1 MNKELKR
8 RIYAIAL
15 SGIILTGP
23 KMKAYAEEIDS
34 ETINVDEAV
43 SELVPNYTE
52 ANDKC
57 YHLYEE
63 DPDKI
68 INFVNPTCTTYGSY
82 DELYYCVK
90 CGEERIIPKTI
101 EALGH
106 NWSNPII
113 ENYTENGYD
122 IVNKCQNNDCD
133 AVIIQHMNYNVP
145 TESINQNQEQNH
157 NQKNNQDQSSKSND
171 DNANHSKSNSN
182 LKVALTSLGVAS
194 ASIYAATKIKKLN
207 KIKIKKIK
215 KIKINKPYKGKYL
228 EKKK

>member
-23 KMKAYAEEIDS
+23 KMKVYAEEIDS
-34 ETINVDEAV
+34 ETINVDEAI
-43 SELVPNYTE
+43 SQLVPNYTE
-52 ANDKC
+52 VNDKC

-63 DPDKI
+63 DPDEI
-68 INFVNPTCTTYGSY
+68 INFINPTCTTNGSY

-90 CGEERIIPKTI
+90 CKEERIIPKTI

-133 AVIIQHMNYNVP
+133 AVITQHMNYNVP
-145 TESINQNQEQNH
+145 TESINQNQEQNQ
-157 NQKNNQDQSSKSND
+157 NNNQDQISKSND
-171 DNANHSKSNSN
+171 DNANHSRSNSN

>member
-34 ETINVDEAV
+34 ETINIDEAV
-43 SELVPNYTE
+43 SQLVPNYTE
-52 ANDKC
+52 TNDKC

-63 DPDKI
+63 DPDEI
-68 INFVNPTCTTYGSY
+68 INFINPTCTTNGSY

-90 CGEERIIPKTI
+90 CKEERIIPKTI

-122 IVNKCQNNDCD
+122 IVN
-133 AVIIQHMNYNVP
+133 
-145 TESINQNQEQNH
+145 
-157 NQKNNQDQSSKSND
+157 
-171 DNANHSKSNSN
+171 
-182 LKVALTSLGVAS
+182 
-194 ASIYAATKIKKLN
+194 
-207 KIKIKKIK
+207 
-215 KIKINKPYKGKYL
+215 
-228 EKKK
+228 

>member
-68 INFVNPTCTTYGSY
+68 INFVNPTCTANGSY

-171 DNANHSKSNSN
+171 DNANNSKSNSN

-207 KIKIKKIK
+207 KIKIKIK

>member
-68 INFVNPTCTTYGSY
+68 INFVNATCTTNGSY

-113 ENYTENGYD
+113 ENCTENGYD

>member
-1 MNKELKR
+1 MNKDLKR

-15 SGIILTGP
+15 SGIILVGP
-23 KMKAYAEEIDS
+23 KMKAYADEIDN
-34 ETINVDEAV
+34 ETINIDHAI

-52 ANDKC
+52 ANNNC
-57 YHLYEE
+57 YHLFEE
-63 DPDKI
+63 EPDEI
-68 INFVNPTCTTYGSY
+68 INFVNPTCTTNGSY

-106 NWSNPII
+106 NWSDPII

-133 AVIIQHMNYNVP
+133 AEIIQHVNYATP
-145 TESINQNQEQNH
+145 TESINQNQNE
-157 NQKNNQDQSSKSND
+157 NQINNDSVPENFESN
-171 DNANHSKSNSN
+171 NS
-182 LKVALTSLGVAS
+182 LKVALTSLGVAG
-194 ASIYAATKIKKLN
+194 ASIYAANKIKKLK
-207 KIKIKKIK
+207 KIKMKRIKKIK
-215 KIKINKPYKGKYL
+215 MNEPYKGKYL

>member
-1 MNKELKR
+1 MDKELKR

-15 SGIILTGP
+15 SGIILAGP

-63 DPDKI
+63 DPDEI
-68 INFVNPTCTTYGSY
+68 INFINPTCTTNGSY

-101 EALGH
+101 DALGH

-145 TESINQNQEQNH
+145 TESINQYY

-171 DNANHSKSNSN
+171 DNANNSKSNSN

-215 KIKINKPYKGKYL
+215 INKPYKGKYI